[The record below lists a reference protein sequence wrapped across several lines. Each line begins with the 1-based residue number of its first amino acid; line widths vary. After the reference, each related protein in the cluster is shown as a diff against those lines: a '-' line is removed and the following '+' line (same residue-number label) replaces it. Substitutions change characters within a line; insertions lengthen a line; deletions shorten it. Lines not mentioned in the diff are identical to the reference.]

1 MQGGSS
7 MVYLFMVVIIG
18 GLAFFYLNSR
28 NAMMKFQQEQERR
41 AMHRMGSDTNDT
53 RRQMFNQ
60 SQMGE
65 DTDNDVEIIRKK

>member
-1 MQGGSS
+1 

-28 NAMMKFQQEQERR
+28 NAMMKFQQEQECR

>member
-1 MQGGSS
+1 

-28 NAMMKFQQEQERR
+28 NAMMKFQQEQEHR

>member
-1 MQGGSS
+1 
-7 MVYLFMVVIIG
+7 MVYLFTVVIIG

>member
-1 MQGGSS
+1 

-41 AMHRMGSDTNDT
+41 AMHRMESDTNDT

>member
-1 MQGGSS
+1 

-28 NAMMKFQQEQERR
+28 NAMMKFQQEQERL

>member
-1 MQGGSS
+1 

-41 AMHRMGSDTNDT
+41 AMHRMESDTNDT

-65 DTDNDVEIIRKK
+65 DTNNDVEIIRKK

>member
-1 MQGGSS
+1 

-41 AMHRMGSDTNDT
+41 AMHRMGLDTNDT

>member
-1 MQGGSS
+1 

-28 NAMMKFQQEQERR
+28 NTMMKFQQEQERR